1 MRRHTRTHTC
11 PHTQY
16 QMLPIIATPCS
27 NSDSSLIFSNTP
39 FRQLASRP
47 LSFARRRCVA
57 SITCSDT
64 TSWCSTASLI
74 HISRRFVTCE
84 SADSTSITRNPCS
97 CNSRTRCMIWAHV
110 LEKETEVPPNLS
122 TTNLLASATAGIRR
136 APSSEPG
143 LPRPV
148 RMCHP
153 LQYQAQD
160 ECKTSHVH
168 ARACLGMR
176 ALRLRIGARTLALT
190 ANKSIRKAVSHKCG
204 RRAMAHE
211 SPDAQSDVVSDI
223 CSVLLCEVCTH
234 TRHTRKNTLSPIS
247 THTYTRVNKFIY
259 IYHIYVSMLY
269 VYTHRNTHM
278 YTNLH
283 VHAHT
288 NSCTRNQTCAHTHT
302 YMGVSPSAKT
312 RVSVPAQR
320 FVV

>member
-1 MRRHTRTHTC
+1 MRTHTRTHTC
-11 PHTQY
+11 THTQY

-39 FRQLASRP
+39 LRPLASSP
-47 LSFARRRCVA
+47 PSFARRRCVA

-122 TTNLLASATAGIRR
+122 TTNFLASATAGIRR

-148 RMCHP
+148 RMCPP
-153 LQYQAQD
+153 LQYQAQRKLYH
-160 ECKTSHVH
+160 CNTSRVH

-176 ALRLRIGARTLALT
+176 ALRLRIGACALALT
-190 ANKSIRKAVSHKCG
+190 ANSIRKAVSRKCS
-204 RRAMAHE
+204 RRAMAHD

-234 TRHTRKNTLSPIS
+234 TRHTRKNTQSPNAHIHI
-247 THTYTRVNKFIY
+247 HT
-259 IYHIYVSMLY
+259 
-269 VYTHRNTHM
+269 
-278 YTNLH
+278 
-283 VHAHT
+283 
-288 NSCTRNQTCAHTHT
+288 
-302 YMGVSPSAKT
+302 
-312 RVSVPAQR
+312 
-320 FVV
+320 